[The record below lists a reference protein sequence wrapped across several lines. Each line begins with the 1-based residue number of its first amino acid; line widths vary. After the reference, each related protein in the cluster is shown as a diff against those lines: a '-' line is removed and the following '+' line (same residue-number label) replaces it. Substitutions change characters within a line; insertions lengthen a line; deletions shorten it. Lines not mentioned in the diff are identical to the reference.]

1 MLVVLTQRGM
11 VPLYLVLLYVGVQQ
25 VEGNVLMPLIQ
36 RWAVTLPPALGLI
49 GVVVFGL
56 LFGVLG
62 ILFATPLMVV
72 VMVLTQKLYVEAAL
86 RDGAQEANTMPPC
99 RHPSS

>member
-1 MLVVLTQRGM
+1 V
-11 VPLYLVLLYVGVQQ
+11 
-25 VEGNVLMPLIQ
+25 
-36 RWAVTLPPALGLI
+36 ALPPALGLI

-62 ILFATPLMVV
+62 VLFATPLMVV

-86 RDGAQEANTMPPC
+86 RDGPQHASPAPP
-99 RHPSS
+99 RRADG